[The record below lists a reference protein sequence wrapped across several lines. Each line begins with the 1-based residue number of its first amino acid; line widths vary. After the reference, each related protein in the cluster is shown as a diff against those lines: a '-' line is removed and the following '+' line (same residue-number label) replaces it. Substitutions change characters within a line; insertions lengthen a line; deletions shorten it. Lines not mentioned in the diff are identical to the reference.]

1 MFSFTGLKQ
10 FVWFIGVIEDRNDPQ
25 GLGRVKVR
33 CYGYHTKDKI
43 QIKTEDL
50 PWAVVMLPTTSPSV
64 SGIGYNPFL
73 VEGSWVVGFFMDG
86 ESAQE
91 PCVMGSIPGA
101 PKSKPDKNEGFSD
114 PNGKYPTLVGESDIN
129 RRVRNSSVT
138 KTNIESQ
145 ICLLYTSPSPRDRG

>member
-73 VEGSWVVGFFMDG
+73 VEGSWVV
-86 ESAQE
+86 
-91 PCVMGSIPGA
+91 
-101 PKSKPDKNEGFSD
+101 
-114 PNGKYPTLVGESDIN
+114 
-129 RRVRNSSVT
+129 
-138 KTNIESQ
+138 
-145 ICLLYTSPSPRDRG
+145 